1 MKQPHI
7 SIIIP
12 TYNRAHCIGVAL
24 QSVLDQS
31 YVHWECLVVDDG
43 STDNSEV
50 VINRWVQEDSRFH
63 FYTRTR
69 LPKGAPTCRN
79 IGLENAQGSYVIF
92 LDSDDYLLPHCLEQ
106 RVAEIEKHPECYFL
120 VFPMGIKRN
129 GVINKQDIPVCED
142 YLIPFLSA
150 KLPWSIVCPIW
161 KTTTLQE
168 ANGFDEKYLRF
179 NDPELMI
186 RVLLNPD
193 VSYKVCP
200 DAAYDCVIIPS
211 PKDTSQF
218 TDSVFKSLKLLLMN
232 VTKALEVADKA
243 DFKFYLAGYLHLW
256 FAFIYTPS
264 KSKNPRQSVQ
274 LLVLFYR
281 QDIISFRKMFNLLL
295 RLFIYVSTSLL
306 MKQPINKLT
315 DRILYFNN

>member
-1 MKQPHI
+1 MTQPHI

-50 VINRWVQEDSRFH
+50 VINSWVQEDSRFH

-150 KLPWSIVCPIW
+150 NLLWQTMCPIW
-161 KTTTLQE
+161 KTSFLKTL
-168 ANGFDEKYLRF
+168 NGFTEGYPRL

-186 RVLLNPD
+186 R
-193 VSYKVCP
+193 
-200 DAAYDCVIIPS
+200 A
-211 PKDTSQF
+211 
-218 TDSVFKSLKLLLMN
+218 LLL
-232 VTKALEVADKA
+232 VANS
-243 DFKFYLAGYLHLW
+243 DFKVYNDFGYDAIHFRELNNNDNFSNKVYNSLFWFIPDITMALKQSKKTNYRKYLAGYLHLW
-256 FAFIYTPS
+256 FKYIYTPT
-264 KSKNPRQSVQ
+264 KSKNPKQSVQ
-274 LLVLFYR
+274 LLVLFYK
-281 QDIISFRKMFNLLL
+281 QGIISFTKMFNLML
-295 RLFIYVSTSLL
+295 RLFIYLGTNLFL
-306 MKQPINKLT
+306 KNPINKLVYKK
-315 DRILYFNN
+315 LYY